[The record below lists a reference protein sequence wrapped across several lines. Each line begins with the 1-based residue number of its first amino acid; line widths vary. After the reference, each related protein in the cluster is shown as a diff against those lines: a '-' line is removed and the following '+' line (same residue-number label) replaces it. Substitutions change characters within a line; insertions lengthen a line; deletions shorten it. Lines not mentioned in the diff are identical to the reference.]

1 MRDIGL
7 YETGTGRRISTWI
20 LSIQNRLGK
29 VSVRDLTLVST
40 TDAERKGFTPEGM
53 QDNLD
58 KIVAEY
64 RKGRCLVRPSGT
76 EDCVR
81 VYSETDTRD

>member
-1 MRDIGL
+1 M
-7 YETGTGRRISTWI
+7 
-20 LSIQNRLGK
+20 
-29 VSVRDLTLVST
+29 TLVTT

-81 VYSETDTRD
+81 VYSEADTRD